1 MRLLVTGIWIPVES
15 AQPSPRRRVLATD
28 GMLVYEAGVGS
39 DGRWYR
45 SGTSMLLENYLVHP
59 VSHWMELPE
68 TPR

>member
-1 MRLLVTGIWIPVES
+1 MGLIVTSRWVPVTERL
-15 AQPSPRRRVLATD
+15 PSTRRRVLATD
-28 GMLVYEAGVGS
+28 GMLVYEAGVGA

-59 VSHWMELPE
+59 PTHWMALPD

>member
-1 MRLLVTGIWIPVES
+1 MGLIVTSRWVPVTERL
-15 AQPSPRRRVLATD
+15 PSTRRRVLATD
-28 GMLVYEAGVGS
+28 GMLVYEAGVGA

-59 VSHWMELPE
+59 VSHWMDLPD